1 MFMEIARLQTKGTV
15 NMDDLFVCQIVG
27 VQPICNFNC
36 ENSNFI
42 CENASVLM
50 ASRDSVVRVANRYGM
65 DGPRI
70 ESQWGEIFRFCP
82 DRPWG
87 KTNFLSN
94 GYRVIPGAK
103 ANGACPSVS
112 TPSSAEVKERLPLSS
127 FPP

>member
-1 MFMEIARLQTKGTV
+1 MFMEIARLQTKRTV
-15 NMDDLFVCQIVG
+15 SMDDLFVCQIVEF
-27 VQPICNFNC
+27 QPICNFTC
-36 ENSNFI
+36 INSNFI

-50 ASRDSVVRVANRYGM
+50 ASRDSAVRVATGYRM

-70 ESQWGEIFRFCP
+70 ESPGDEIFRFCP
-82 DRPWG
+82 DRTWD

-103 ANGACPSVS
+103 ATGVCPSAS
-112 TPSSAEVKERLPLSS
+112 TPSSAEVKERLPLPS